1 MDPSTTVVL
10 VIIVALLFDFTNG
23 WNDSAN
29 SIATVVSTRVLRPMT
44 AVLFA
49 AVLNF
54 AGAFA
59 STAIAKM
66 IGRGI
71 VDPNA
76 FANPLDMQPVLF
88 AAMLAAASW
97 VGYCSI
103 RGLPISASHS
113 LIGALVGSAV
123 AAKGIAAIVPSGFI
137 KIILALLAS
146 PVLGFLLSY
155 ALLVGLFW
163 SSRPLTYRAGQ
174 RVYGVLQILSSGFMS
189 FQHGQNDAQKVMGVI
204 AISLFAGGF
213 LHDDSGAVITNTDQ
227 LYIPLWV
234 IVLCGSVIATG
245 TAAGGWRV
253 IRTLGSKL
261 ARLTP
266 VEGFAA
272 ETGAGMVLQLA
283 AGFGV
288 PVSTTHTIT
297 GSIFGVGSVR
307 SLKAVRWMLGAQ
319 IAYAWVLTLP
329 ATFVIAF
336 MTSWLLQRILG

>member
-1 MDPSTTVVL
+1 MVVA
-10 VIIVALLFDFTNG
+10 VIVAALVFDFTNG

-29 SIATVVSTRVLRPMT
+29 SIATVVSTRVLRPGT

-66 IGRGI
+66 IGSGLIRS
-71 VDPNA
+71 DA
-76 FANPLDMQPVLF
+76 FGSPLALQPVLL
-88 AAMLAAASW
+88 AAMIAAAGW
-97 VGYCSI
+97 VAYCSL

-123 AAKGIAAIVPSGFI
+123 GARGPSAVIGSGLN
-137 KIILALLAS
+137 KTLLALVAS
-146 PVLGFLLSY
+146 PLLGFVLSY
-155 ALLVGLFW
+155 ALLVAIFW
-163 SSRPLTYRAGQ
+163 LARGISYRGGQ
-174 RVYGVLQILSSGFMS
+174 RLFGALQICSSAFMS

-204 AISLFAGGF
+204 AMSLFAGGM
-213 LHDDSGAVITNTDQ
+213 LHDDTGRVITDVAN
-227 LYIPLWV
+227 LHVPVWV
-234 IVLCGSVIATG
+234 VLLCGSVIALG
-245 TAAGGWRV
+245 TAIGGWRV

-261 ARLTP
+261 ADLTP

-272 ETGAGMVLQLA
+272 ETGAGLVLQLA
-283 AGFGV
+283 ASAGV

-307 SLKAVRWMLGAQ
+307 SLRRVRWMLGAK
-319 IAYAWVLTLP
+319 IVYAWVLTLP
-329 ATFVIAF
+329 CTFALAWL
-336 MTSWLLQRILG
+336 TSLVMHAGR